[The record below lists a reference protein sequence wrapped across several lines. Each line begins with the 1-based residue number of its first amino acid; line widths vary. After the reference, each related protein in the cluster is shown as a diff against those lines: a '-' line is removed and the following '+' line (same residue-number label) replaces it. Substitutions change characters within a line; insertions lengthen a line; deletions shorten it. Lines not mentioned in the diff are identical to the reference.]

1 MRAFFD
7 GVAEYF
13 REIFSS
19 PLTLLQDV
27 LDILL
32 IAVMVYAVIRF
43 MRDTRAAQLIKG
55 FVILLVVQ
63 LVTKYL
69 HLTASYYILSKIL
82 EFGILAL
89 IIIFQPELRS
99 ALERI
104 GRKGIS
110 SFASLGEHSESDDTK
125 AMIHSVC
132 DAVADLS
139 ATKTGALIVIE
150 HETKLGEIINTGIR
164 LDATPSAELIG
175 NVFYPKAPLHD
186 GAMIIRNNKIY
197 AAGCFLP
204 LSTREVGSDLGTRHR
219 AALGVSEI
227 SDAIVVVVSEETGI
241 ISIANGGRLNRRLTP
256 DALSSYLTQRLV
268 ASEEKK
274 KKDIFSGL
282 WKGRKK

>member
-63 LVTKYL
+63 LVTRYL
-69 HLTASYYILSKIL
+69 QLTASHYILSRIL

>member
-1 MRAFFD
+1 
-7 GVAEYF
+7 
-13 REIFSS
+13 
-19 PLTLLQDV
+19 
-27 LDILL
+27 
-32 IAVMVYAVIRF
+32 
-43 MRDTRAAQLIKG
+43 
-55 FVILLVVQ
+55 
-63 LVTKYL
+63 
-69 HLTASYYILSKIL
+69 
-82 EFGILAL
+82 
-89 IIIFQPELRS
+89 
-99 ALERI
+99 
-104 GRKGIS
+104 
-110 SFASLGEHSESDDTK
+110 
-125 AMIHSVC
+125 MIQSVC
-132 DAVADLS
+132 DSVANLS

-164 LDATPSAELIG
+164 LDATPSAELIC

-241 ISIANGGRLNRRLTP
+241 ISIANAGRLNRRLTP
-256 DALSSYLTQRLV
+256 DALSSYLAQRLAV
-268 ASEEKK
+268 SDDKK

>member
-69 HLTASYYILSKIL
+69 QLTASYYILSKIL

-132 DAVADLS
+132 DAVANLS

-204 LSTREVGSDLGTRHR
+204 LSMREVGSDLGTRHR

>member
-1 MRAFFD
+1 
-7 GVAEYF
+7 
-13 REIFSS
+13 
-19 PLTLLQDV
+19 
-27 LDILL
+27 
-32 IAVMVYAVIRF
+32 
-43 MRDTRAAQLIKG
+43 
-55 FVILLVVQ
+55 
-63 LVTKYL
+63 
-69 HLTASYYILSKIL
+69 
-82 EFGILAL
+82 
-89 IIIFQPELRS
+89 
-99 ALERI
+99 
-104 GRKGIS
+104 
-110 SFASLGEHSESDDTK
+110 
-125 AMIHSVC
+125 MIHSVC
-132 DAVADLS
+132 DAVANLS

>member
-69 HLTASYYILSKIL
+69 QLTASYYILSKIL

-132 DAVADLS
+132 DAVANLS